1 MTDDNLVRIDV
12 DRSGMALSASGSNT
26 GDVRRALSSSGVRF
40 RQRVSEGGLVFD
52 PWEGLALNA
61 AGFEWSASALRLT
74 ENRRRIAE
82 AADTVNAEF
91 QRITAGGATVAR
103 AAVADGA
110 LTGQLDDHQAI
121 NVALLTAPG
130 TWGGCVFDEQGTG
143 KTVTMIAT
151 FDVLVERG
159 LTDTLLV
166 VAPKSMVAEWR
177 TEFGRFTGDLYRVVV
192 AEGDRH
198 AKSSALYSGA
208 DVVVVNFETL
218 VALEAEV
225 IQLARR
231 TRLTIAVDESFN
243 VKNPDATRTRAAA
256 RVREWC
262 THAFVLCGT
271 PAPNSATDVVAQ
283 FNLVDLGRT
292 FRGLSPDKD
301 RAVAAQQVGQ
311 RLAEHGLYVRNV
323 KSVALPDLPPK
334 SFTEIEV
341 ELAPQQQA
349 AYDAALRDLIIDLE
363 HVDDATF
370 ARQIQ
375 SFLERRAAL
384 LRICADPTPVVPG
397 YNETPAKVAA
407 LDQLLNRLVSDNGE
421 KVVVWSFYR
430 SSLDR
435 IAERYA
441 GLGLVR
447 IDGSVADS
455 AERRRAVRAFQ
466 EDPATRVFLG
476 NPAAAGAGL
485 TLHSARYA
493 IYESLS
499 NQAAH
504 YLQSLDRI
512 HRRGQ
517 NRDVRYV
524 TLVSRGTIEE
534 VEYRRLRQK
543 ADDQAALLGDPPT
556 PALTRT
562 LLLDELLGVR
572 GCVQQSGVRV
582 GPDQRYRRVVAE

>member
-1 MTDDNLVRIDV
+1 MTGSNELLRIDV
-12 DRSGMALSASGSNT
+12 DHSGVALMASGANT
-26 GDVRRALSSSGVRF
+26 GDVRRALSSAGVHF
-40 RQRVSEGGLVFD
+40 RRRVSEGGLVFE
-52 PWEGLALNA
+52 PWEGLALQSA
-61 AGFEWSASALRLT
+61 RVEWTQSARRLVD
-74 ENRRRIAE
+74 NRQRIAD
-82 AADTVNAEF
+82 AADGVVAEVD
-91 QRITAGGATVAR
+91 RIRRGGAEVAR
-103 AAVADGA
+103 AAITDGA

-143 KTVTMIAT
+143 KTITMIAT

-177 TEFGRFTGDLYRVVV
+177 TEFGRFTGDLYRVVL

-198 AKSSALYSGA
+198 AKASTLYSGA
-208 DVVVVNFETL
+208 DVIVVNFETL

-243 VKNPDATRTRAAA
+243 VKNPDASRTRAAA
-256 RVREWC
+256 KVREWC
-262 THAFVLCGT
+262 THAYVLCGT

-283 FNLVDLGRT
+283 FNLVDFGRT
-292 FRGLSPDKD
+292 FRGLQLDKD
-301 RAVAAQQVGQ
+301 RTIAAQQVGQ
-311 RLAEHGLYVRNV
+311 RLTERGLYVRNL

-334 SFTEIEV
+334 SFTEVEV
-341 ELAPQQQA
+341 ELAPQQRA
-349 AYDAALRDLIIDLE
+349 AYDAALNGLIIDLE

-370 ARQIQ
+370 AQHIQ

-407 LDQLLNRLVSDNGE
+407 LDQLLTHLVADNGE
-421 KVVVWSFYR
+421 KVVLWSFYR

-435 IAERYA
+435 IADRYA
-441 GLGLVR
+441 SLGLVR
-447 IDGSVADS
+447 IDGSVTDS
-455 AERRRAVRAFQ
+455 ADRRRAVRAFQ
-466 EDPATRVFLG
+466 DDPDIRVFLG

-493 IYESLS
+493 VYESLS

-517 NRDVRYV
+517 NRDVHYV
-524 TLVSRGTIEE
+524 TLVARGTVEE
-534 VEYRRLRQK
+534 VEYGRLRQK
-543 ADDQAALLGDPPT
+543 ADAQAALLGDPPT

-562 LLLDELLGVR
+562 LMLNELLGE
-572 GCVQQSGVRV
+572 GQG
-582 GPDQRYRRVVAE
+582 

>member
-1 MTDDNLVRIDV
+1 MTGHGEVVRIDV
-12 DRSGMALSASGSNT
+12 DQSGAALMASSTNTGEVRRVLSA
-26 GDVRRALSSSGVRF
+26 AGVRF
-40 RQRVSEGGLVFD
+40 RQRVSEGGVVFE
-52 PWEGLALNA
+52 PWEGLGLRSTHV
-61 AGFEWSASALRLT
+61 EWTRSAKQLVD
-74 ENRRRIAE
+74 NRQRIAD
-82 AADTVNAEF
+82 AADAVIAEF
-91 QRITAGGATVAR
+91 DRIREGGAGVAR
-103 AAVADGA
+103 AAITDGA

-198 AKSSALYSGA
+198 AKASALYSGA
-208 DVVVVNFETL
+208 DVIVVNFETM

-243 VKNPDATRTRAAA
+243 VKNPDASRTRAAMNI
-256 RVREWC
+256 REWC

-283 FNLVDLGRT
+283 FNLVDFGRT
-292 FRGLSPDKD
+292 FRGLRPGKD
-301 RAVAAQQVGQ
+301 RAVAAHQITQCLTE
-311 RLAEHGLYVRNV
+311 RGLYVRNV
-323 KSVALPDLPPK
+323 KSAALPDLPPK
-334 SFTEIEV
+334 SFTEVEV

-349 AYDAALRDLIIDLE
+349 AYDAALNDLIIDLE

-370 ARQIQ
+370 AQHIQ
-375 SFLERRAAL
+375 SYLERRAAL

-407 LDQLLNRLVSDNGE
+407 LDQLLSHLVTDNGE

-435 IAERYA
+435 IADRYA
-441 GLGLVR
+441 TLGLVR
-447 IDGSVADS
+447 IDGSVTDS
-455 AERRRAVRAFQ
+455 ADRRRAVRAFQ
-466 EDPATRVFLG
+466 DDPDIRVFLG

-493 IYESLS
+493 VYESLS

-517 NRDVRYV
+517 NRDVHYV
-524 TLVSRGTIEE
+524 TLVARGTVEE
-534 VEYRRLRQK
+534 IEYRRLRQK
-543 ADDQAALLGDPPT
+543 ADAQAALLGDPPA

-562 LLLDELLGVR
+562 LMLDELLGAR
-572 GCVQQSGVRV
+572 QG
-582 GPDQRYRRVVAE
+582 